1 MCTLQLIPLLKIY
14 KRNLPHWEL
23 PDSVYFITF
32 NLITGKLN
40 DDEILLVGNHLIEG
54 DNIFYDLYAAVVMNN
69 HAHVIL
75 KPILNYTLSRIMKG
89 IKGVSA
95 NKINELRGSKGSIWQ
110 DESFDRILRDE
121 KEFNE
126 KLEYMF
132 NNPIKAGIT
141 EDTWTYIGWYFN
153 ERLF

>member
-1 MCTLQLIPLLKIY
+1 MLKIY

-23 PDSVYFITF
+23 PDSLYFITF

-40 DDEILLVGNHLIEG
+40 DEEIVLMRNHLIDG
-54 DNIFYDLYAAVVMNN
+54 DNKFYDLYAAIVMNN

-75 KPILNYTLSRIMKG
+75 KPFDIYTLSRIMKG
-89 IKGVSA
+89 VKGVSA
-95 NKINELRGSKGSIWQ
+95 NKINNNRGTKGSLWQ
-110 DESFDRILRDE
+110 DESFDRIIRDE
-121 KEFNE
+121 NEFNE

-132 NNPIKAGIT
+132 NNPIKAGVT
-141 EDTWTYIGWYFN
+141 EDTNSYIGWFLN